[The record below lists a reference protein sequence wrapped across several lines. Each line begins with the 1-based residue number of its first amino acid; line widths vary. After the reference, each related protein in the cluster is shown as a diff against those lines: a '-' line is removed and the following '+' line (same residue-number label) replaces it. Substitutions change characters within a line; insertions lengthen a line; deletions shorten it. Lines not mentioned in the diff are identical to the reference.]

1 MSQYCR
7 WHCCRIIKTMTYML
21 YLIHIETCGYYA
33 VSEYEGLNSNRWVY
47 NAQGNAYDVLSFSH
61 HLPRAE
67 SVKTNRVFGLMIAYI
82 ALFSALSSHSSGA
95 V

>member
-1 MSQYCR
+1 MSQYRR

-47 NAQGNAYDVLSFSH
+47 NAQGNAYDAFVLLSPFVTCRG
-61 HLPRAE
+61 RANE
-67 SVKTNRVFGLMIAYI
+67 QGL
-82 ALFSALSSHSSGA
+82 
-95 V
+95 